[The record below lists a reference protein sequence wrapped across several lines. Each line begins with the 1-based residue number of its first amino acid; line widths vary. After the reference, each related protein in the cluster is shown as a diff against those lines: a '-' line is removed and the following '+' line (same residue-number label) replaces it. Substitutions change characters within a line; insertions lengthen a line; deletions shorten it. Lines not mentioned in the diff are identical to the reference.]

1 MIDKVNL
8 LVMLQ
13 LQYNFQP
20 LSTTKICPHINVM
33 STEMLKP
40 SGVQLTLLVLVIVN
54 MERLWQQMLLVLNI
68 HAHPQP
74 LVLLAELVLFH

>member
-1 MIDKVNL
+1 
-8 LVMLQ
+8 
-13 LQYNFQP
+13 
-20 LSTTKICPHINVM
+20 M